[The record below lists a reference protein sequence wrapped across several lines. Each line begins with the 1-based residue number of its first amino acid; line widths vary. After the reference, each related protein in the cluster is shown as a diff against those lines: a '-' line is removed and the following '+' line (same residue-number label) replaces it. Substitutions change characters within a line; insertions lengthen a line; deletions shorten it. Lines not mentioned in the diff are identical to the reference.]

1 MCDKIF
7 QAKSE
12 QDQSIKDY
20 FHSVQKF
27 PPHVSSIMHPKAN
40 LYYGFSEDIYP
51 MKRILTASEFFKKE
65 KLKPRKEFIIQNPYL
80 EDEAVNRH
88 LQSDP
93 PSFVIFGKPGL
104 IYTDVASAIADAWNC
119 VPISPVSL
127 IHREIGAGTEKGR
140 DIERILRLGRSLG
153 PEVVMDLIRCRI
165 KMRDIKHRGFVVE
178 CLPFIPNM
186 NFDYSLCLTSDSS
199 ARYICP
205 EFCENA
211 TQPETLEDQNTSGI
225 SSCKRQFDYER
236 EIPRQID
243 EIFTAWP
250 LKPLIIIY
258 LICPKRDVASKC
270 ARRRVDVLTGNVF
283 DEDEVTAQFN
293 EKFEHDGSQTIDERL
308 NVKDDRKLVKQIS
321 DIKRNIEAQCDLY
334 ERLALP
340 VIDKWILAH
349 DPQCVIRVDG
359 RGSVQQIIQ
368 NLKARLHSL
377 AVQPSIVPKKMI
389 NKNDANFL
397 PETSP
402 GTSFNNKFTEKF
414 IEEVF
419 EILKRR
425 EVVSSRFPWRLSA
438 WKFYCPVEL
447 AQGRSVKG
455 KHAIRFLSRIYFL
468 SSRKNE
474 NLFVENPRLFL
485 SPPNPRPVC
494 KIAVFGSKYAG
505 KSELCAR
512 LAEVFDGTVIS
523 VSEIVKYFIEQRE
536 DGPIRKADAIIRRI
550 QEVPDEELED
560 ELRRDGGYVVDG
572 MCADAEIW
580 RKVVEANIAFEDVV
594 LLYEDE
600 PYTYL
605 LNKFRSFSY
614 FRDFVQEAEYE
625 DAEWEYLEH
634 LTQFESEWTRFEEQI
649 PELRKIIIKCNLLDI
664 EDVAEYVINY
674 IKRRFDIETSIDI
687 EKKEEE
693 TILEEPTG
701 NKAYLA
707 DENVEEGE
715 RKYPAYIDF
724 ETAERLLDCG
734 YYFLSSFG
742 RWCPVQIY
750 TGKINIQ
757 MFLPM
762 KARGQIFPIVCPPY
776 IYFLAGEEALSAF
789 LNDPS
794 KYLERIFR
802 PALLP
807 LRISIVGPPKCGKTT
822 LANRFA
828 KTYGMKVITRGK
840 ALRHMLKFYPWT
852 ESALTVE
859 DHLRAGRIAPIESVT
874 RAIEMISL
882 GSSSSI
888 TQGFI
893 LDGCPLNRREAE
905 QLIVLGIQPM
915 IVLDLQANLEFCL
928 QCLSRNNDM
937 KRPLNF
943 SASFLSHCYAKWQA
957 DQANFRDWLK
967 RFSQNVVHLDATRSK
982 WHVWTRADKAVRSR
996 FADIALYFREANLDK
1011 VHSLKHMCVSPYEF
1025 RSRQSKYESYC
1036 PVCLFHDDILKAS
1049 DQLVDSQGMVQFREY
1064 FYWICP
1070 RHINV
1075 FVENPLL
1082 HLPPVNTASLPD
1094 ERPRKLEEIVDVE
1107 HACWARRFRGG
1118 GFCLVTYVDSLSDR
1132 TLTKGRPDLGA
1143 ILKDKVYLFCS
1154 EECRKKFLAR
1164 HNKYSET
1171 DIELFCEVPELR
1183 SLPDVEFLKQRVTK
1197 ALIEV
1202 VNHVAARRPKL
1213 VGLSAAVS
1221 VAIYIGVYLKTHNA
1235 KANPVEVD
1243 LYDAASKRITEQNRI
1258 IEIVTDAM
1266 KKKPNPH
1273 VQALPN
1279 YFV

>member
-1 MCDKIF
+1 MY
-7 QAKSE
+7 S
-12 QDQSIKDY
+12 
-20 FHSVQKF
+20 
-27 PPHVSSIMHPKAN
+27 KAN
-40 LYYGFSEDIYP
+40 LYYGFSEDIHP
-51 MKRILTASEFFKKE
+51 MKRIITASEFFKRE
-65 KLKPRKEFIIQNPYL
+65 KPQPRKEFIIRNPYS

-93 PSFVIFGKPGL
+93 PSFIIFGKPGL
-104 IYTDVASAIADAWNC
+104 IHNDVASAIADAWNC
-119 VPISPVSL
+119 VPILPVSL
-127 IHREIGAGTEKGR
+127 IHREIGVGTEKGR
-140 DIERILRLGRSLG
+140 DIERILRLGRSLE

-165 KMRDIKHRGFVVE
+165 KMRDIKHRGFVVD
-178 CLPFIPNM
+178 CLPFVPNV
-186 NFDYSLCLTSDSS
+186 NFDYSLCLTFDSN
-199 ARYICP
+199 ARHTCP

-211 TQPETLEDQNTSGI
+211 TQSETLENQNTSGI
-225 SSCKRQFDYER
+225 SSCKRQFDYDR

-258 LICPKRDVASKC
+258 LMCPKRDVASKR

-283 DEDEVTAQFN
+283 DEDEVTTRFN
-293 EKFEHDGSQTIDERL
+293 EEFEHDGSQIIDERL
-308 NVKDDRKLVKQIS
+308 NVRNDRRLVRQIS
-321 DIKRNIEAQCDLY
+321 DMKRNIEAQCDLY

-359 RGSVQQIIQ
+359 RDSAQRILQ

-389 NKNDANFL
+389 NQNDANFL
-397 PETSP
+397 SETSP
-402 GTSFNNKFTEKF
+402 GTSFNNELTEKS
-414 IEEVF
+414 IEEVL
-419 EILKRR
+419 EILKQRD
-425 EVVSSRFPWRLSA
+425 VVSSKFPWRLSA

-468 SSRKNE
+468 SSRETE

-494 KIAVFGSKYAG
+494 KIAVFGPKYAG

-512 LAEVFDGTVIS
+512 LAEVFGGTVIS
-523 VSEIVKYFIEQRE
+523 VSEIVKHVTEQRE
-536 DGPIRKADAIIRRI
+536 DVSIRKADAIIRRI

-572 MCADAEIW
+572 MCTDAEVW

-594 LLYEDE
+594 LLHEDE

-605 LNKFRSFSY
+605 LNKFRTFSY
-614 FRDFVQEAEYE
+614 FRDFAQEAEYE
-625 DAEWEYLEH
+625 DHGTSYQDAEWEYFEH
-634 LTQFESEWTRFEEQI
+634 LTQFESEWTRFEEQV
-649 PELRKIIIKCNLLDI
+649 PELRTIAIKCNLLDI
-664 EDVAEYVINY
+664 KDVAEYAINY
-674 IKRRFDIETSIDI
+674 IKRRFGIETSIDI

-693 TILEEPTG
+693 KILEENEAHEVDKNAEKG
-701 NKAYLA
+701 EKKA
-707 DENVEEGE
+707 
-715 RKYPAYIDF
+715 YPAYIDF

-734 YYFLSSFG
+734 YYFLSPFG

-762 KARGQIFPIVCPPY
+762 KARGQIFPVVCPPY

-807 LRISIVGPPKCGKTT
+807 LRISIIGPPKCGKTT

-840 ALRHMLKFYPWT
+840 ALRHMLKSYSWT
-852 ESALTVE
+852 ESARTAE

-882 GSSSSI
+882 GSSRSI
-888 TQGFI
+888 TQGFV
-893 LDGCPLNRREAE
+893 LDGCPSNRREAE

-915 IVLDLQANLEFCL
+915 IVIDLQANLEFCL
-928 QCLSRNNDM
+928 QCLSRNNNDS

-943 SASFLSHCYAKWQA
+943 SASFLSQCYAKWQT
-957 DQANFRDWLK
+957 DQTSFRDWLK
-967 RFSQNVVHLDATRSK
+967 RFSRNVVQLDATRSK
-982 WHVWTRADKAVRSR
+982 WHVWTRADQAVRSR
-996 FADIALYFREANLDK
+996 FADIALYSREANLDK

-1025 RSRQSKYESYC
+1025 RSRQSKYELYC
-1036 PVCLFHDDILKAS
+1036 PLCLFHDDILKTS
-1049 DQLVDSQGMVQFREY
+1049 GRLVDSQGMVQFREY

-1082 HLPPVNTASLPD
+1082 HLPPVNTAFLPD

-1107 HACWARRFRGG
+1107 HACWARRLRGG
-1118 GFCLVTYVDSLSDR
+1118 GFCLVTYVDSLPDR
-1132 TLTKGRPDLGA
+1132 TLTKGRPDLGV
-1143 ILKDKVYLFCS
+1143 ILEDGVYLFCS
-1154 EECRKKFLAR
+1154 EECREKFLAR
-1164 HNKYSET
+1164 HSKYSEA
-1171 DIELFCEVPELR
+1171 DVELPREVLEVR
-1183 SLPDVEFLKQRVTK
+1183 SLPDVEFLKQTVTK
-1197 ALIEV
+1197 ALIKA

-1221 VAIYIGVYLKTHNA
+1221 AAIYIGVYLKMHNA
-1235 KANPVEVD
+1235 EANPVEVN
-1243 LYDAASKRITEQNRI
+1243 LYEAASKRMAKQNRI
-1258 IEIVTDAM
+1258 IEIVTDTM
-1266 KKKPNPH
+1266 KKKPNSH

-1279 YFV
+1279 YSV